1 MDSLTDSG
9 ECARENWGCL
19 CSSLALQQKDFLVG
33 YIWISQYSN
42 CAHHFRVL
50 PVLSGKRC
58 ASAGCVCLSDLVQRA
73 AGCLCREVF
82 HVETPTCWTFL
93 CVLALIEEFSL
104 HERYNLK
111 VWLFYFSASQPLTQT
126 YKKLFA
132 CLSICSKIFSSVF
145 SLSCAVCRFFSSCY
159 KNIVNVVEKRFWQK
173 EREEILVLMHDS
185 AKSKCSAC
193 GQVLCKHLHLQSC
206 FQVQRDLFSIC
217 LCAFIFI
224 LSLHRF
230 STKHS
235 GGIKF
240 YKKCGFLVLF
250 LWGAS
255 EVGSSMR
262 KAVAQQRKESWAK
275 IWEYF

>member
-1 MDSLTDSG
+1 MCVLVWLGAEGSRMPLQGGVSCGGSYLLNLSVCSCIDWRVLLTWKVQLEG
-9 ECARENWGCL
+9 VT
-19 CSSLALQQKDFLVG
+19 FLFF
-33 YIWISQYSN
+33 SQSASYP
-42 CAHHFRVL
+42 HFR
-50 PVLSGKRC
+50 
-58 ASAGCVCLSDLVQRA
+58 
-73 AGCLCREVF
+73 
-82 HVETPTCWTFL
+82 
-93 CVLALIEEFSL
+93 
-104 HERYNLK
+104 
-111 VWLFYFSASQPLTQT
+111 
-126 YKKLFA
+126 KLFA

-145 SLSCAVCRFFSSCY
+145 SLSCAACRFFSSCY

-240 YKKCGFLVLF
+240 YKKCGFLALF

-262 KAVAQQRKESWAK
+262 KAMAQQRKESWAK

>member
-82 HVETPTCWTFL
+82 HVEAPTCWTFL
-93 CVLALIEEFSL
+93 CVSCIDWRVHLLTWKVQLEGVTLFFSQSL
-104 HERYNLK
+104 SYPHFR
-111 VWLFYFSASQPLTQT
+111 
-126 YKKLFA
+126 KLFA

-145 SLSCAVCRFFSSCY
+145 SLSCAVCRFFSSSY